1 MRAFFKKRCLPNLS
15 LTRVLTFGAAGS
27 LYILYLAA
35 TIHLFMAMQATPAP
49 HVMTATQE
57 LPQSDFARFWYAGK
71 ILFIQSAA
79 HFGYQIEPSPWFKS
93 TFQADILSP
102 SAPPAIAWLYPPT
115 MGLLAIAFSF
125 APLGLSYWLWQI
137 GSLVCAGFLLRY
149 AGLPWLV
156 IVAGLGSPA
165 GLHNFIGGQNGALT
179 GGLLVAALLL
189 FDKHPK
195 RGGFVA
201 GLLCIKPQMMFALP
215 AILLRKSRLTALLTC
230 ILTAAGI
237 AALSLLIEGWPAWQ
251 YFFSVAQPN
260 SMRLLALPFAQKFP
274 VAGVTVFVMA
284 RSLHASVAEALCVQA
299 VSAVLSL
306 LLVWQSWRRRAGGDP
321 VPRMALTVCLT
332 LLITPYGYS
341 YDLVAFSIAMAALF
355 ARASNLEQAVIALL
369 WLFGGYTITF
379 VNLTGI
385 IIMPLATATGAWLA
399 WRQIKLLETAA

>member
-1 MRAFFKKRCLPNLS
+1 
-15 LTRVLTFGAAGS
+15 
-27 LYILYLAA
+27 
-35 TIHLFMAMQATPAP
+35 MAMQAYPRP

-71 ILFIQSAA
+71 MLFIQSAA
-79 HFGYQIEPSPWFKS
+79 HFGDHIEPSPWFKS
-93 TFQADILSP
+93 TFRIDILSP
-102 SAPPAIAWLYPPT
+102 SAPPTIAWLYPPT
-115 MGLLAIAFSF
+115 MGLLAIVFSF

-137 GSLVCAGFLLRY
+137 GSLACAGFLLRY

-156 IVAGLGSPA
+156 IIAGLGSPA
-165 GLHNFIGGQNGALT
+165 CLHNFIGGQNGALT

-189 FDKHPK
+189 FDTQPR
-195 RGGFVA
+195 RGGLVA

-215 AILLRKSRLTALLTC
+215 AILLNKSRLGTLLAC
-230 ILTAAGI
+230 MLTAAGV

-251 YFFSVAQPN
+251 HFLAVAQPD
-260 SMRLLALPFAQKFP
+260 SMRLLALPLSQKFP
-274 VAGVTVFVMA
+274 VAGITVFVMA
-284 RSLHASVAEALCVQA
+284 RSLHASVAQA
-299 VSAVLSL
+299 WCLQIISAILSM
-306 LLVWQSWRRRAGGDP
+306 LLVWQSWRRAASDP

-355 ARASNLEQAVIALL
+355 ARASSVEQAVISLL

-399 WRQIKLLETAA
+399 WRQIKLQEIAA

>member
-1 MRAFFKKRCLPNLS
+1 MLA
-15 LTRVLTFGAAGS
+15 RVLTFGAAGS

-35 TIHLFMAMQATPAP
+35 TIHLFMSMQAAPAP

-57 LPQSDFARFWYAGK
+57 LPESDFARFWYAGK
-71 ILFIQSAA
+71 MLFIQSAA
-79 HFGYQIEPSPWFKS
+79 HFDYQIEPSPWFKS
-93 TFQADILSP
+93 TFRVDILSP
-102 SAPPAIAWLYPPT
+102 LAPPAIAWLYPPT
-115 MGLLAIAFSF
+115 MGLLAIVFSF
-125 APLGLSYWLWQI
+125 APLGLSYWIWQI
-137 GSLVCAGFLLRY
+137 GSLVVAGSLLRY
-149 AGLPWLV
+149 AGLSWLV

-165 GLHNFIGGQNGALT
+165 CLHNFIGGQNGALT

-189 FDKHPK
+189 FDRHSR

-215 AILLRKSRLTALLTC
+215 AILLDKSRLATLLAC
-230 ILTAAGI
+230 ILTTGGI

-251 YFFSVAQPN
+251 HFFAVAQPD
-260 SMRLLALPFAQKFP
+260 SMRLLSLPFAQKFP
-274 VAGVTVFVMA
+274 VAGITVFVMA
-284 RSLHASVAEALCVQA
+284 RSLHASVAEALSVQA
-299 VSAVLSL
+299 VSAILSL
-306 LLVWQSWRRRAGGDP
+306 LLVWQSWRRAEGDP

-355 ARASNLEQAVIALL
+355 ARASSLEQAIIALL

-379 VNLTGI
+379 VNLTGVI
-385 IIMPLATATGAWLA
+385 VMPGATATGAWLA